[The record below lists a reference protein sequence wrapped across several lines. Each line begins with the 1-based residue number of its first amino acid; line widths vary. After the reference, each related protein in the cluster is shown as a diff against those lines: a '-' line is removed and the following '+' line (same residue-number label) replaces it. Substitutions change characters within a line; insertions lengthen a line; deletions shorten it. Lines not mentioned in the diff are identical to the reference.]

1 MFAICTAG
9 HINHGKTT
17 LVKQLTGTDT
27 DRLKEE
33 KERGISIEL
42 GFAKY
47 IIDKQNYA
55 SFIDSP
61 GHENFIK
68 NMIAG
73 AFAVDLV
80 ILVIAANE
88 GIKEQ
93 TVEHLE
99 IIKSLDVKNLI
110 VVHNKIDLIK
120 DDEISSKK
128 SYISEFLKK
137 FGFNQIE
144 IIDVS
149 IEKNIGIETLKK
161 LINSKI
167 LSNKNENIK
176 PARLYVDRIFSLK
189 GKGTIVTGTV
199 LGNKISKNL
208 NLKIYPNNKEIKIK
222 SLESF
227 NQNVEEISPGSRCAV
242 NIQNLDK
249 EDIKKGTIIAEEG
262 YVSFTDF
269 VYGKINYSKDFK
281 NNSEVIFH
289 TGTSRVIGKIY
300 KMPQSNLVKIT
311 LKKKIHLITGDRF
324 ILRNNIGTVG
334 GGKIIFPNK
343 LKNEEIIKEL
353 DKNLSHKISS
363 LVKIEKMISIEKLM
377 IYTGELSLELVN
389 NYKKSD
395 FIIYDKKNSLLID
408 KEYLKLQSN
417 AFYKKL
423 ISFHKENS
431 LAEGISVSF
440 INENIENQ
448 SIINLL
454 EKNNY
459 IEVKQGYI
467 RKFGFEPKP
476 NKIQLNIINN
486 FLKSINQ
493 NPYNPPTDMH
503 PDENIIKYLLSKNVV
518 VQSSN
523 NVIYSKKSY
532 DELTN
537 KILTIKKQYG
547 EININIIRDE
557 LRLSRKYCLSIL
569 DKMEEEKLITRNFN

>member
-1 MFAICTAG
+1 MKYLDKIKAKRTIAIISHPDA
-9 HINHGKTT
+9 GKTT
-17 LVKQLTGTDT
+17 LTEKFLLLSGSINEAGKVKAKSGGKKTRSDFLQM
-27 DRLKEE
+27 E
-33 KERGISIEL
+33 KERGISIER

-128 SYISEFLKK
+128 NSISKFLKK
-137 FGFNQIE
+137 FDLNQIE

-149 IEKNIGIETLKK
+149 IKENIGIETLKN

-167 LSNKNENIK
+167 LDNTNKNIK
-176 PARLYVDRIFSLK
+176 PARVYIDRIFSLK

-199 LGNKISKNL
+199 LGNTISKNL
-208 NLKIYPNNKEIKIK
+208 KLKIYPNNKEIKVK

-227 NQNVEEISPGSRCAV
+227 NQNQEEIYPGSRCAI
-242 NIQNLDK
+242 NIQNFDK
-249 EDIKKGTIIAEEG
+249 KDIKKGAIISEEG
-262 YVSFTDF
+262 YISYSNFI
-269 VYGKINYSKDFK
+269 YGKIIYSKDYK
-281 NNSEVIFH
+281 NNSEIMFH
-289 TGTSRVIGKIY
+289 TGTSRQIGKIY
-300 KMPQSNLVKIT
+300 KIPKSDFVKIKF
-311 LKKKIHLITGDRF
+311 KKKIHFITGDSF

-343 LKNEEIIKEL
+343 IENEEIIEEL

-363 LVKIEKMISIEKLM
+363 LVKNEKKISIEKLM
-377 IYTGELSLELVN
+377 IYTGELSLELLN
-389 NYKKSD
+389 TYKKLD

-408 KEYLKLQSN
+408 KEYLKLYHVLN
-417 AFYKKL
+417 F
-423 ISFHKENS
+423 SF
-431 LAEGISVSF
+431 
-440 INENIENQ
+440 
-448 SIINLL
+448 
-454 EKNNY
+454 
-459 IEVKQGYI
+459 
-467 RKFGFEPKP
+467 
-476 NKIQLNIINN
+476 
-486 FLKSINQ
+486 Q
-493 NPYNPPTDMH
+493 N
-503 PDENIIKYLLSKNVV
+503 
-518 VQSSN
+518 
-523 NVIYSKKSY
+523 
-532 DELTN
+532 
-537 KILTIKKQYG
+537 
-547 EININIIRDE
+547 
-557 LRLSRKYCLSIL
+557 
-569 DKMEEEKLITRNFN
+569 

>member
-363 LVKIEKMISIEKLM
+363 LVKIEKKISIEKLM

-417 AFYKKL
+417 TFYKKL
-423 ISFHKENS
+423 ILFHKENS
-431 LAEGISVSF
+431 LSQGISVSF

>member
-262 YVSFTDF
+262 YVSFSDF

-363 LVKIEKMISIEKLM
+363 LVKIEKKISIEKLM

-408 KEYLKLQSN
+408 KEYLKVQSN

-423 ISFHKENS
+423 ILFHKENS
-431 LAEGISVSF
+431 LSQGISVSF

-476 NKIQLNIINN
+476 NKIQLNIINK

-532 DELTN
+532 DELTD
-537 KILTIKKQYG
+537 KILTIKKQNG

-569 DKMEEEKLITRNFN
+569 DKMEEEKLITRNLN